1 LDYKRHTLTHTKALP
16 EIEGSSDFQSKC
28 DRLRYS
34 LFPDNP
40 ISTLTIPD
48 DFVVSKKDLIIP
60 DQQSYS
66 EIQPSEQIK
75 LLGATLDNTLTFVTH
90 AQNAAPRS
98 LQILGSLSFLRKR
111 GQGIS
116 PAISRYLIITK
127 VMPRMLWASSTWW
140 AGAHTILHPLELAYH
155 LMARW
160 STGLP
165 PTTRSSKVL
174 RCAHLPPLTAW
185 LDWIST
191 KYAINIIT
199 LSADHGLRP
208 LPAYDISLSKLPGL
222 RRILSFVNLFLSDR
236 LETRS
241 NLSLPIVE
249 PLQLHMKKP
258 QNPDG
263 ISDTNRA
270 HESWIHK
277 LKAGMIVVYTDGSRD
292 DKGCTGAGWI
302 LYQKQQTS
310 LNTIVNGSCNL
321 GLRSEVFDAEPHAVY
336 ESLTYLIS
344 SSLKPNQI

>member
-1 LDYKRHTLTHTKALP
+1 
-16 EIEGSSDFQSKC
+16 
-28 DRLRYS
+28 
-34 LFPDNP
+34 
-40 ISTLTIPD
+40 
-48 DFVVSKKDLIIP
+48 
-60 DQQSYS
+60 
-66 EIQPSEQIK
+66 
-75 LLGATLDNTLTFVTH
+75 
-90 AQNAAPRS
+90 
-98 LQILGSLSFLRKR
+98 
-111 GQGIS
+111 
-116 PAISRYLIITK
+116 
-127 VMPRMLWASSTWW
+127 
-140 AGAHTILHPLELAYH
+140 
-155 LMARW
+155 MARL

-199 LSADHGLRP
+199 LPADHGLRP
-208 LPAYDISLSKLPGL
+208 LPAYQSYLAYIEFSLLL
-222 RRILSFVNLFLSDR
+222 IYFLLDK

-249 PLQLHMKKP
+249 PLQLHINKP
-258 QNPDG
+258 QNPDE
-263 ISDTNRA
+263 ISDTNRV

-277 LKAGMIVVYTDGSRD
+277 LISGMIVVYTDGSRD

-321 GLRSEVFDAEPHAVY
+321 GLRSEVFDAELHAVY

-344 SSLKPNQI
+344 SSLKPNQIHVCIDSKSTIDILKHNPRRIEGENRSQNAAQILRTNGWLINTVWVPSHSGKYRGAKTWR